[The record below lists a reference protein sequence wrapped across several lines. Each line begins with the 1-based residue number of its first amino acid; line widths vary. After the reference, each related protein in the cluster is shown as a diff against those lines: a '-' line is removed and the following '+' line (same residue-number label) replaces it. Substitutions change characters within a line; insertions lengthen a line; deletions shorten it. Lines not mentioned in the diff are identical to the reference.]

1 MGAPETILLTL
12 LALVAFAAN
21 SLLNRMA
28 LAGHL
33 IDATSYTAI
42 RLGSGAA
49 ILALLVRVR
58 AGGWRPLRGPG
69 IVGPLALFGY
79 AVPFSFAYLRIG
91 AAAGA
96 LVLFGCVQLTMIGW
110 GLARG
115 ERPTLRVWTGL
126 ALAAGG
132 LAWLV
137 LPAATR
143 PDPVG
148 TALMA
153 AAGVAWGVYSLAGK
167 RATDPLGPLA
177 ANARSFLWATPL
189 VLVVAATQTGALHLS
204 ARGAGLG
211 ALSGTVTSGL
221 GYAVWYRA
229 LRGLTAM
236 QAGIVQLSVPV
247 IAAAGAVVLLHEQVS
262 PRLLLSGMAVLG
274 GVALVLSRRERRPA
288 GRGAVVG
295 VASGETGGAEPLR

>member
-1 MGAPETILLTL
+1 MRAPETIVLTL

-49 ILALLVRVR
+49 MLGLLVRAR
-58 AGGWRPLRGPG
+58 AGDWRPLRAPG

-115 ERPTLRVWTGL
+115 ERPSLRVWAGL

-143 PDPVG
+143 PDPIG
-148 TALMA
+148 TALMVT
-153 AAGVAWGVYSLAGK
+153 AGVAWGVYSLVGK
-167 RATDPLGPLA
+167 RASDPLTPLAPLA

-189 VLVVAATQTGALHLS
+189 VLFVGATQAGALHLS
-204 ARGAGLG
+204 VRGAELG
-211 ALSGTVTSGL
+211 VLSGTVTSGL
-221 GYAVWYRA
+221 GYAIWYRA

-247 IAAAGAVVLLHEQVS
+247 IAAVGGVVLLHEQIS
-262 PRLLLSGMAVLG
+262 PRLLLSGTAVLG
-274 GVALVLSRRERRPA
+274 GVALVLS
-288 GRGAVVG
+288 GR
-295 VASGETGGAEPLR
+295 SR

>member
-1 MGAPETILLTL
+1 MYTAVVWAPETIVLTL
-12 LALVAFAAN
+12 VALVAFAAN

-49 ILALLVRVR
+49 VLALLVRLR
-58 AGGWRPLRGPG
+58 AGDWRPLRGSG
-69 IVGPLALFGY
+69 IAGPLALFGY

-96 LVLFGCVQLTMIGW
+96 LVLFGSVQLTMIGW

-148 TALMA
+148 TALMVI
-153 AAGVAWGVYSLAGK
+153 AGAAWGVYSLVGK
-167 RATDPLGPLA
+167 RASDPLGPLA
-177 ANARSFLWATPL
+177 ANARSFLLATPL
-189 VLVVAATQTGALHLS
+189 VLFVGALQTSALHLS
-204 ARGAGLG
+204 ARGAALG
-211 ALSGTVTSGL
+211 AISGTVTSGL
-221 GYAVWYRA
+221 GYAIWYRA

-274 GVALVLSRRERRPA
+274 GVALVLSRRNR
-288 GRGAVVG
+288 
-295 VASGETGGAEPLR
+295 

>member
-1 MGAPETILLTL
+1 MNPVQIANRTVRTVWAPETIALTL

-49 ILALLVRVR
+49 ALALLVRVR

-69 IVGPLALFGY
+69 VVGPLALFGY

-96 LVLFGCVQLTMIGW
+96 LVLFGSVQLTMIGW

-148 TALMA
+148 TALMVI
-153 AAGVAWGVYSLAGK
+153 AGVAWGVYSLAGK
-167 RATDPLGPLA
+167 RASDPLA
-177 ANARSFLWATPL
+177 TNARSFLWATPL
-189 VLVVAATQTGALHLS
+189 ALLVGATQTSALHLT
-204 ARGAGLG
+204 ARGAELG
-211 ALSGTVTSGL
+211 AFSGIVTSGL
-221 GYAVWYRA
+221 GYAIWYRA

-247 IAAAGAVVLLHEQVS
+247 IAAVGGVVLLHEQIS
-262 PRLLLSGMAVLG
+262 PRLLLSGTAVLG
-274 GVALVLSRRERRPA
+274 GVALVLS
-288 GRGAVVG
+288 GR
-295 VASGETGGAEPLR
+295 SR

>member
-1 MGAPETILLTL
+1 MYTAAVWAGETIVLTV

-49 ILALLVRVR
+49 MLALVVR
-58 AGGWRPLRGPG
+58 ARAGDWRPLRSPG
-69 IVGPLALFGY
+69 LAGPLALFGY

-91 AAAGA
+91 AAVGA
-96 LVLFGCVQLTMIGW
+96 LVLFGSVQLTMIGW

-148 TALMA
+148 TTLMVT
-153 AAGVAWGVYSLAGK
+153 AGVAWGVYSLAGK
-167 RATDPLGPLA
+167 RATDPLA

-189 VLVVAATQTGALHLS
+189 ALFVGATQASSLHLS
-204 ARGAGLG
+204 ARGALLG
-211 ALSGTVTSGL
+211 ALSGSVTSGL

-236 QAGIVQLSVPV
+236 QAGVVQLSVPV
-247 IAAAGAVVLLHEQVS
+247 IAAAGAVVLLHKQVS
-262 PRLLLSGMAVLG
+262 PRLLVAGAAVLG
-274 GVALVLSRRERRPA
+274 GLALVLSRRRR
-288 GRGAVVG
+288 
-295 VASGETGGAEPLR
+295 